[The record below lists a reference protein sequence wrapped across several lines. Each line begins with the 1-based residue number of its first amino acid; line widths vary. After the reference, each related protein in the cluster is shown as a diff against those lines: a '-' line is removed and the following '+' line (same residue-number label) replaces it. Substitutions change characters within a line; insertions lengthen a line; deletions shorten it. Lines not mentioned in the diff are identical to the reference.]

1 MFLLLGHFLAPPTG
15 DFMNSVTGPGIY
27 PKFHQSHRSCFQG
40 HLKYSQASCG
50 AGSSGLPWPRLASL
64 CSTGGLL
71 WACILGV
78 GHYQKPETPG
88 IIHWWSHMWSFSS
101 NQILKDKNL
110 DLHICATAP
119 PLSQWLVQLYQS
131 CHPLIFPHPQPLLR
145 KTVSTTDLA
154 KRVALGSHISYPM
167 TSQDHS

>member
-15 DFMNSVTGPGIY
+15 DFVNSVTGPGIY

-50 AGSSGLPWPRLASL
+50 AGSSGPPRPRLASL
-64 CSTGGLL
+64 CSMGGLV

-78 GHYQKPETPG
+78 GHYQKPETPS

-119 PLSQWLVQLYQS
+119 PSLPVASAIIPVLS
-131 CHPLIFPHPQPLLR
+131 P
-145 KTVSTTDLA
+145 TDLPTPTA
-154 KRVALGSHISYPM
+154 PLKENCLNHRPS
-167 TSQDHS
+167 